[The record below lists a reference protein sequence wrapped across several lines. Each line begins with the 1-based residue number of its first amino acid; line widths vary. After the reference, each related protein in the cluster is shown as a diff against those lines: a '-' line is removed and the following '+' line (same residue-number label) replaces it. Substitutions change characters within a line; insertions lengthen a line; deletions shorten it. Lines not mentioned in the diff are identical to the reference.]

1 MLEYSKI
8 LLIKDGFL
16 KVFIFLTAELIV
28 SRNAEIEDLLCKI
41 SRGTNKREAFAKLYE
56 LIKTDV
62 YAFALSRMGNEA
74 DAEDVTE
81 DCFVRI
87 YRFAEQYK
95 PKGKPMAWIFTIAIN
110 VMKRHRVLKSRHLSY
125 DDEICD
131 SLADDSESPE
141 ICAVNRDLVGTLL
154 SVLSGVERDIVIMHA
169 VSGVKHREIAKLLQL
184 PLSTV
189 LSRYNRAIKKLREK
203 AEKGGVL

>member
-1 MLEYSKI
+1 M
-8 LLIKDGFL
+8 
-16 KVFIFLTAELIV
+16 

-41 SRGTNKREAFAKLYE
+41 SSGTNKREAFAKLYE

-95 PKGKPMAWIFTIAIN
+95 SKGKPMAWIFTIAIN
-110 VMKRHRVLKSRHLSY
+110 IIKRHRVLKSRHISY
-125 DDEICD
+125 DDEIGD
-131 SLADDSESPE
+131 SLADEGEGPE
-141 ICAVNRDLVGTLL
+141 LSAVNRDLVSALL
-154 SVLSGVERDIVIMHA
+154 STLSSVERDIVIMHA

-203 AEKGGVL
+203 AEEGGVL